1 MLLYFTKQI
10 FLLRLAASCLQFL
23 HLYDLKFPALNP
35 NNYLTAGKEEHGI
48 QALSP
53 AQSTRKEKGMNEKN
67 KNVMKPLE
75 EMNVI
80 DDFLFAEIMA
90 DEENGLEVTISRY

>member
-1 MLLYFTKQI
+1 
-10 FLLRLAASCLQFL
+10 
-23 HLYDLKFPALNP
+23 
-35 NNYLTAGKEEHGI
+35 
-48 QALSP
+48 
-53 AQSTRKEKGMNEKN
+53 MNEKN

-90 DEENGLEVTISRY
+90 DEENGLEVCRRF